1 MFSINND
8 KAVGKDLTKVNK
20 IIFMCSGFTCNK
32 KGGEE
37 NIVALR
43 ASIKENALEAEVH
56 TIKTLCT
63 GQCESGPTML
73 VHPDGVWYREMTV
86 SRAERI
92 VTSHVMQGQLLE
104 NILFN
109 EGDDGMD
116 PAEVTSSKPACN

>member
-1 MFSINND
+1 MFSINNN
-8 KAVGKDLTKVNK
+8 KAVGKDLTRVDK

-43 ASIKENALEAEVH
+43 ASIKANALEAQVH

-73 VHPDGVWYREMTV
+73 VHPDGVWYKEMNV
-86 SRAERI
+86 SLAESI
-92 VTSHVMQGQLLE
+92 ITSHVMQGQLLD
-104 NILFN
+104 NVLYK
-109 EGDDGMD
+109 EGDAAMQ
-116 PAEVTSSKPACN
+116 PVEVLSSKSEVN